1 MGHSNT
7 KQTKEE
13 SQEKLMNDEQLRNQI
28 NDIIEGEIQ
37 LGINEFLEEKQRK
50 ESNQGM
56 GFVTSEEAKKLKV
69 KVSNDEIDKI
79 LRKYK
84 KIKRKEKSNISQV
97 KKLGLVD
104 KHGRPL

>member
-1 MGHSNT
+1 MS
-7 KQTKEE
+7 
-13 SQEKLMNDEQLRNQI
+13 DELRNQI

-50 ESNQGM
+50 ESDQGL

-69 KVSNDEIDKI
+69 KVSNNEIDKI
-79 LRKYK
+79 IKEYK
-84 KIKRKEKSNISQV
+84 KIKKREKSNLHQV

>member
-1 MGHSNT
+1 
-7 KQTKEE
+7 
-13 SQEKLMNDEQLRNQI
+13 MNDELIRNQI

-37 LGINEFLEEKQRK
+37 NGINDFLEEKQKK
-50 ESNQGM
+50 EADQGL

-69 KVSNDEIDKI
+69 KVSNNEIDKI
-79 LRKYK
+79 IKEYK
-84 KIKRKEKSNISQV
+84 KIKKREKSNLHQV

>member
-1 MGHSNT
+1 MSD
-7 KQTKEE
+7 K
-13 SQEKLMNDEQLRNQI
+13 LRNQI

-50 ESNQGM
+50 ESDQGL

-69 KVSNDEIDKI
+69 KVSNAEIDKI
-79 LRKYK
+79 MKQYK
-84 KIKRKEKSNISQV
+84 KLKKKEKSNLSQV
-97 KKLGLVD
+97 KRMGLVD